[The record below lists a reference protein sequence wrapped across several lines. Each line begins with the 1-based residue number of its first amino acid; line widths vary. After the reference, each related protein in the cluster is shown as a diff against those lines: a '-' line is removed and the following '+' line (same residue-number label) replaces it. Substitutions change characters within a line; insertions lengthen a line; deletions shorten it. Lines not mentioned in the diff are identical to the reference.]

1 MWFRA
6 IFTAAICFLFLT
18 SGCSL
23 SHIMPDHEQQ
33 QSANQRH
40 LKLIFFSD
48 DEHMGQEVAY
58 YDALLDLKKE
68 FPEQVSN
75 MEISHEKGQW
85 KKEVKIFPSLL
96 LVNDKKVLVKI
107 EGKIKDKD
115 KIVRL
120 LQKELK
126 H

>member
-23 SHIMPDHEQQ
+23 SHIMPDQHH
-33 QSANQRH
+33 QSVNQHH

-48 DEHMGQEVAY
+48 DEHMEQEVAY

-75 MEISHEKGQW
+75 MEISHDKGQW

-107 EGKIKDKD
+107 EGKIKDK
-115 KIVRL
+115 IVKL

>member
-23 SHIMPDHEQQ
+23 SHIMPDQHH
-33 QSANQRH
+33 QSVNQRH

-48 DEHMGQEVAY
+48 DEHMEQEVAY

-75 MEISHEKGQW
+75 MEISHDKGQW

-115 KIVRL
+115 KIVKL
-120 LQKELK
+120 LHKELK
-126 H
+126 

>member
-6 IFTAAICFLFLT
+6 IFTAVICFLFLT

-23 SHIMPDHEQQ
+23 SHIMPDQHH

-48 DEHMGQEVAY
+48 DEHMEQEVAY

-75 MEISHEKGQW
+75 MEISHDKGQW

-115 KIVRL
+115 KIVKL

>member
-58 YDALLDLKKE
+58 YDALLDLKKN
-68 FPEQVSN
+68 FPNRFQIWKFHMKKASGKKRLKSFQACCLF
-75 MEISHEKGQW
+75 MIKKYWLKLKEK
-85 KKEVKIFPSLL
+85 
-96 LVNDKKVLVKI
+96 
-107 EGKIKDKD
+107 
-115 KIVRL
+115 
-120 LQKELK
+120 
-126 H
+126 

>member
-23 SHIMPDHEQQ
+23 SHIMPDQHH

-40 LKLIFFSD
+40 LKLLFFSD
-48 DEHMGQEVAY
+48 DEHMEQEVAY

-75 MEISHEKGQW
+75 MEISHDKGQW

-115 KIVRL
+115 KIVRKK
-120 LQKELK
+120 QRRT
-126 H
+126 

>member
-23 SHIMPDHEQQ
+23 SHIMPDQQ
-33 QSANQRH
+33 HQSTNHRH

-48 DEHMGQEVAY
+48 DEHMEQEVAY

-96 LVNDKKVLVKI
+96 LVHDKKVLVKI

-115 KIVRL
+115 KIVKL